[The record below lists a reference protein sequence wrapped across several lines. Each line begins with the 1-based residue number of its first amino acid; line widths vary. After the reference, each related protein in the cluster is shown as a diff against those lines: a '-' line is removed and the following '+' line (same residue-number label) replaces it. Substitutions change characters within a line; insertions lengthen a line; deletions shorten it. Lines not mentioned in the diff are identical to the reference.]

1 MKDLLIMK
9 KLEKTAYYLE
19 IILTILLAVAIIIG
33 LFDIIKYFLLIFNT
47 DAEGSYDVFKHFL
60 GHTLLLVVGIELM
73 LMLLSHST
81 SAILELVLYVIARK
95 MLIYGDTMLD
105 LVLGTVAIAGVFAIQ
120 KYLEPKKDFVA
131 RDHRVYSA
139 STSLEE
145 IIEKT
150 GATIPSSKGHT
161 LGGLVCNLAEEACVP
176 VSEGAVFES
185 GGLNIKVVKVRD
197 GVIEKVMIT
206 KDDADE
212 SLTEDETT
220 TADERS
226 DNASNTWHY

>member
-1 MKDLLIMK
+1 MAI
-9 KLEKTAYYLE
+9 
-19 IILTILLAVAIIIG
+19 AIIIG
-33 LFDIIKYFLLIFNT
+33 LLDIIKYFVLIFNT
-47 DAEGSYDVFKHFL
+47 DAEGSYAVFKNFL

-120 KYLEPKKDFVA
+120 KYLEPKKDFVT

-150 GATIPSSKGHT
+150 GAKIPSSRGHT

-176 VSEGAVFES
+176 VAEGAVFES

-206 KDDADE
+206 KDDTDE
-212 SLTEDETT
+212 DFAEDEKVE
-220 TADERS
+220 DEQTES
-226 DNASNTWHY
+226 TGNTWHY